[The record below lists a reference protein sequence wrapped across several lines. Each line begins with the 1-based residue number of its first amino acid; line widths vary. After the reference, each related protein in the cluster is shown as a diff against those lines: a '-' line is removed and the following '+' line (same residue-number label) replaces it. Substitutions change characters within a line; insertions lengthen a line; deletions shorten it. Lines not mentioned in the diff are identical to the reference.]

1 MADYIDHHD
10 PVREAGWIAEIN
22 GQRVGSIFCVA
33 KDADTAKLR
42 MLFVDASARGL
53 GVGSRLVDECVR
65 FAREAGYRRM
75 VLWTVDLLYPARRL
89 YESVGFTLTNEE
101 PYNGFGHDLVSQD
114 WSLDLA

>member
-1 MADYIDHHD
+1 
-10 PVREAGWIAEIN
+10 
-22 GQRVGSIFCVA
+22 
-33 KDADTAKLR
+33 
-42 MLFVDASARGL
+42 
-53 GVGSRLVDECVR
+53 
-65 FAREAGYRRM
+65 M